1 MTNQSMTLA
10 FFKTSSL
17 PITRHLFN
25 LLLPT
30 CAVVGLMLSLQAI
43 AQPAPLQHQMTIE
56 GETIDYDA
64 PPRLSDAVMDGLRL
78 TEKNI
83 VDIYWPGAGLYDITL
98 PSRLS
103 PTAMAAAENQITIQT
118 GKPQQRWRRLVR
130 TLKTFT
136 VERRAKVSLDPDLT
150 RIDIS
155 KNPRLDGQWRLV
167 FPQRPDHVWVLG
179 NVAAP
184 GQYSWQVRQG
194 ASDYLGQAKANTLG
208 KSYAWVV
215 QPDGAIEKHAIAYW
229 NASHQDIAPGAVIYL
244 PLPVKGLT
252 SYPDTID
259 ANQLV
264 LDYLSNRLPE

>member
-1 MTNQSMTLA
+1 MTLD
-10 FFKTSSL
+10 FFKTSSH
-17 PITRHLFN
+17 PIIRCFFN
-25 LLLPT
+25 LVLLSSM
-30 CAVVGLMLSLQAI
+30 AVGLILSPQAI
-43 AQPAPLQHQMTIE
+43 AQPAPLQHQITV
-56 GETIDYDA
+56 GDQTIDYDT
-64 PPRLSDAVMDGLRL
+64 PPRLSDAVMEALKR
-78 TEKNI
+78 TQTNI
-83 VDIYWPGAGLYDITL
+83 ADVYWPGAGLYDITL
-98 PSRLS
+98 PSRLAL
-103 PTAMAAAENQITIQT
+103 TAMAAAENQVIIQT
-118 GKPQQRWRRLVR
+118 GQPQQRWRQLVR

-150 RIDIS
+150 RVDIS

-184 GQYSWQVRQG
+184 GQYPWKVRQG
-194 ASDYLGQAKANTLG
+194 AADYLDHANANTLG

-229 NASHQDIAPGAVIYL
+229 NASHQDIAPGAVVYL
-244 PLPVKGLT
+244 PLPVKGLA
-252 SYPDTID
+252 SYPDTVD